1 MKVCSFF
8 QSNLDNSIPLGTA
21 LPFLP
26 EKLKA
31 RVKLLE
37 KSGRGTEIVLNC
49 PLKIP
54 LGRVRLGGQSANSA
68 LALSALGSD
77 VLLSVNS
84 GKGILRKYCGKV
96 RLAGKDGPARVHH
109 VLEGKNRII
118 LTYDPENLS
127 GKMPKEFVKRARS
140 EKFDFGIMSGLHLA
154 KSPAPAISLGK
165 ALRKKGAF
173 VHFEF
178 NGKAGFSGK
187 SLLKESSGS
196 FDSLGLNQEEARELS
211 GKNWEKL
218 LGLSGARLVVVHGEK
233 ESRALFET
241 GTFSKEAIARSLDF
255 AGLVA
260 ASHALTGKDLS
271 EKGMRGLE
279 GRKLLNSPK
288 KPPIFSE
295 KGKVSRAVVSS
306 WKIRKKATSL
316 GLGDSFAG
324 GFLFALMREPDA
336 LPK

>member
-37 KSGRGTEIVLNC
+37 KSGRGTEIVLGC

-68 LALSALGSD
+68 LALSALGAD

-84 GKGILRKYCGKV
+84 GKGILGKYCGKV
-96 RLAGKDGPARVHH
+96 RLAGNDGPARVHH

-127 GKMPKEFVKRARS
+127 GKIPKEFVKRARS

-165 ALRKKGAF
+165 AIRKNGVF

-178 NGKAGFSGK
+178 NGKAGVSGK
-187 SLLKESSGS
+187 ALLGNAKGA
-196 FDSLGLNQEEARELS
+196 FDSLGMNVEEAEELS
-211 GKNWEKL
+211 GKKWEKL
-218 LGLSGARLVVVHGEK
+218 IGLSGARLVVIHGETESYAFFEK
-233 ESRALFET
+233 E
-241 GTFSKEAIARSLDF
+241 TFSEEAIARSLDF

-271 EKGMRGLE
+271 EKGMQRLE
-279 GRKLLNSPK
+279 GRKLLNSPEN
-288 KPPIFSE
+288 PPIFSE
-295 KGKVSRAVVSS
+295 KGKVSRVVVSS
-306 WKIRKKATSL
+306 WKIGKKATSL

-324 GFLFALMREPDA
+324 GFLFSLMREPDA
-336 LPK
+336 LLK